1 MFVSLMGFL
10 NFGNYWVQHNW
21 PRPVMLSEHKDL
33 QKDLWKVELEHR
45 ILKKRWLQTVLSEID
60 RDITR
65 LEADK
70 KVSASTLLDQK
81 NQIVDEIEDLQRRIS
96 ELQKLVGS

>member
-1 MFVSLMGFL
+1 
-10 NFGNYWVQHNW
+10 
-21 PRPVMLSEHKDL
+21 
-33 QKDLWKVELEHR
+33 
-45 ILKKRWLQTVLSEID
+45 VLSEID